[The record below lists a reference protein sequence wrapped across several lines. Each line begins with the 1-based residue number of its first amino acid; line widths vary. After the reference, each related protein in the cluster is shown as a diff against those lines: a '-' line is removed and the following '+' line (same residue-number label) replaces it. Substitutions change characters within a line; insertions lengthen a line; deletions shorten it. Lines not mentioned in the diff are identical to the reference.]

1 MGWLSLLMCA
11 LCLCCLSV
19 QESLDI
25 YTLSLHDALPISCWS
40 WDPPNSFVGLWTFVA
55 GQGTREHGL
64 SRTQKG
70 GSKISRY
77 RKDWAAEDRKSTR
90 LNSSHRCISYAVFC
104 LKKKNNTRGG
114 RDATSI

>member
-77 RKDWAAEDRKSTR
+77 RKDWAADETAAPHDTAAGTPGTLASMRA
-90 LNSSHRCISYAVFC
+90 NA
-104 LKKKNNTRGG
+104 NG
-114 RDATSI
+114 TSEGA